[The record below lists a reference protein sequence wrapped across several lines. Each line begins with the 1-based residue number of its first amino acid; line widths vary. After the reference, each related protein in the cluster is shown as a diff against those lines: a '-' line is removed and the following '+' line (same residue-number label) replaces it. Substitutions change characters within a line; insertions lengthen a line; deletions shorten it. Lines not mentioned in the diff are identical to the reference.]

1 MVAVKNKKGWGVPI
15 SMRYMCYGKEQIN
28 NPRDFPCGPVL
39 GLGTFTAM
47 AQSSIPGQG
56 TKNPQSREVWP
67 KVK

>member
-1 MVAVKNKKGWGVPI
+1 
-15 SMRYMCYGKEQIN
+15 MCYGKEQIN